1 MENELAPPAAGVAS
15 ILTEEAR
22 PVLGSAHHNA
32 VLGHTGPGLGTISG
46 IFAPGSSV
54 ELRDHDLAVPSA
66 NAGWDASGITDEARA
81 AIGSAHHNTAS
92 GSIAPN
98 LGTIAGICAPGTFRN
113 SRFKLLGRP
122 RRVLRGDDSTG
133 SDESL
138 EAAENQQKQN
148 DLQAENQQKQ
158 SELLAEIRHDQVEVV
173 ESRQQSEVAVNQ
185 LVQVAKNQEVH
196 VVNHHQVVV
205 AENQQIQVSESKQF
219 QQIESKQGGGASKL
233 LNGFSGV
240 KEELHSLRS
249 QQQEVKVAEGANVHD
264 KVVTESKESDSS
276 RGKTRENAN
285 FVWVNNKR
293 YQKLGKIGSGGSSH
307 VFKVIAQ
314 DCTIYALKRII
325 LKGRDHQT
333 ACGFHQEIEYLERL
347 KGKNHIIQLIDYEVT
362 DKTIFR
368 SDSAAAH
375 GEILNDVR
383 IYMVL
388 EYGEIDLARILER
401 KKSEDGQLDENWLR
415 LHWEHI
421 LKAVNTIHE
430 ERIVHA
436 DLKPANFLL
445 VQGALKLI
453 DFGIAKAIQN
463 DTTNIVRESQVGT
476 LNYMSPEA
484 FLMNSRDEQGTVKCG
499 RASDIWSLGC
509 ILYQMVYGRTPFS
522 HLSFYQKIREI
533 TNENHVI
540 NFPPVSNPLIVDV
553 MKSCLMWD
561 KDKRPRI
568 PQLLEHAF
576 LKPRP
581 PPPPDDHHYLREALL
596 ESFQAYVSARGSME
610 LTELIRKAIK
620 PPLDGG
626 HEMLDEV
633 LLPFARLYVKRAGK
647 AALCELL
654 TSVTM

>member
-1 MENELAPPAAGVAS
+1 
-15 ILTEEAR
+15 
-22 PVLGSAHHNA
+22 
-32 VLGHTGPGLGTISG
+32 
-46 IFAPGSSV
+46 
-54 ELRDHDLAVPSA
+54 
-66 NAGWDASGITDEARA
+66 
-81 AIGSAHHNTAS
+81 
-92 GSIAPN
+92 
-98 LGTIAGICAPGTFRN
+98 
-113 SRFKLLGRP
+113 
-122 RRVLRGDDSTG
+122 
-133 SDESL
+133 
-138 EAAENQQKQN
+138 
-148 DLQAENQQKQ
+148 
-158 SELLAEIRHDQVEVV
+158 
-173 ESRQQSEVAVNQ
+173 
-185 LVQVAKNQEVH
+185 
-196 VVNHHQVVV
+196 
-205 AENQQIQVSESKQF
+205 
-219 QQIESKQGGGASKL
+219 
-233 LNGFSGV
+233 
-240 KEELHSLRS
+240 EELHSLRS

-581 PPPPDDHHYLREALL
+581 PPPP
-596 ESFQAYVSARGSME
+596 
-610 LTELIRKAIK
+610 
-620 PPLDGG
+620 
-626 HEMLDEV
+626 
-633 LLPFARLYVKRAGK
+633 
-647 AALCELL
+647 
-654 TSVTM
+654 